1 MKIYFHNKYLK
12 IGFCFFS
19 LWLLIAGRGYSQ
31 TADTL
36 RSPFPLI
43 DSTRLFADSV
53 RMQRES
59 LPQDSSLISRD
70 STKTV
75 KDSVRISPD
84 AVKDIVEYS
93 AKDSVYFD
101 LNTKKIYMYRDSKVH
116 YTDIDLSSA
125 YIGVDLDASELTAT
139 GLPDSTGKISHYP
152 DFKSGETGFV
162 SHKIRYN
169 FKTKKGLVEEV
180 KTSDEQGTILAQKVK
195 KYEDNSANL
204 LNGSYSTCELDHPHF
219 ALKFKKARK
228 IPDDKIVTG
237 PAYLEVEG
245 MPLPI
250 ALPFGY
256 FPDNKKHKSGIK
268 LPTYGESPTRGF
280 FLQGG
285 GFYWYIND
293 YMDLTVTGDIYTLGS
308 WAINPLFRY
317 KKRYGYSGNLKLGY
331 AMNVIGEKGDPDY
344 QSSPDFLIQWQHSQD
359 PKASPNGKFSANVNI
374 RTSGFNRYNT
384 TNIDEHLKSTFQ
396 SSINYSTTIA
406 SRFRLS
412 VSANHS
418 QNTQTKQMTLTLPN
432 INLSMDKI
440 FPLRRK
446 KPSGK
451 LRWYENIGLSYTFN
465 AQGQL
470 KTYDSLFMHP
480 EMWDSYKNGAKHQI
494 QINSGTIKLLKYIKW
509 TNSAKYSERWY
520 TERMEIES
528 EKINIY
534 HYIVGNQLSYEGF
547 SQGRIID
554 TLTGIS
560 GFYAV
565 REFSATSSLN
575 TTVYGMYA
583 FKRGPVKAIR
593 HVLTPSLA
601 LNYHPD
607 FTNDDWGYFDS
618 YFDENGLEHRYYYFD
633 NQLYSGKPGGKSGTL
648 SLNLNQNLEMKV
660 RSKSDTVTGTKKIKL
675 IDNFK
680 IGSSY
685 NMAKDSLRWAPL
697 SLSGN
702 TKLFN
707 RVNLTYQSKLDPY
720 AADTSGKRMNVF
732 QWNVNRRL
740 FRPTNYSWRLS
751 LNYRVDNKLF
761 DGKDKEK
768 DKGNKTPPSLLPKW
782 NFNINYNISYE
793 QNITYKGYA
802 WEYDVSK
809 QPKIIHTV
817 GLTGSISPTPNWK
830 ISLRTNYDI
839 EGKEV
844 TFTEIEVY
852 RDLHC
857 WEMSFNWIPSGY
869 RKSYMFSI
877 RIKAPMLKDVKW
889 EKRDDFRD
897 RGL

>member
-1 MKIYFHNKYLK
+1 MKIYFHNIYLK
-12 IGFCFFS
+12 TGLIF
-19 LWLLIAGRGYSQ
+19 LLACLFAGGKVYSQ
-31 TADTL
+31 TPDSSRLILPLSDTARTADTL
-36 RSPFPLI
+36 PPAHKKIEQDSALI
-43 DSTRLFADSV
+43 SVDSV
-53 RMQRES
+53 N
-59 LPQDSSLISRD
+59 
-70 STKTV
+70 TV

-84 AVKDIVEYS
+84 AVKDIVDYS

-101 LNTKKIYMYRDSKVH
+101 LRTKKIYMYRDSKVH
-116 YTDIDLSSA
+116 YTNIDLSSD

-139 GLPDSTGKISHYP
+139 GLPDSTGKIVHNP

-162 SHKIRYN
+162 SKMIKYN

-195 KYEDNSANL
+195 KYDDNSANL
-204 LNGSYSTCELDHPHF
+204 LNGSYSTCDLDHPHF
-219 ALKFKKARK
+219 ALKFKKARQ

-256 FPDNKKHKSGIK
+256 FPNNKKHKSGIK

-308 WAINPLFRY
+308 WAINPQFRY

-331 AMNVIGEKGDPDY
+331 AMNVIGEEGDPDY
-344 QSSPDFLIQWQHSQD
+344 QSRPDFLIQWQHSQD
-359 PKASPNGKFSANVNI
+359 PKANPNGKFSANVNI
-374 RTSGFNRYNT
+374 RTSGFNKYNT
-384 TNIDEHLKSTFQ
+384 TNLDEHFKSTFQ

-406 SRFRLS
+406 RRFRLS

-418 QNTQTKQMTLTLPN
+418 QNTQTKMMTLTLPN

-440 FPLRRK
+440 FPLRRRN
-446 KPSGK
+446 PSGR
-451 LRWYENIGLSYTFN
+451 LRWYENIGLTYTFN

-470 KTYDSLFMHP
+470 NTYDSLFMQP
-480 EMWDSYKNGAKHQI
+480 EMWGNYKDGAKHQI
-494 QINSGTIKLLKYIKW
+494 QISGGTIKLLKYIKW
-509 TNSAKYSERWY
+509 SNSARYSERWY
-520 TERMEIES
+520 TQRTEFKSVSAPEY
-528 EKINIY
+528 K
-534 HYIVGNQLSYEGF
+534 
-547 SQGRIID
+547 ID
-554 TLTGIS
+554 TLTGVS

-575 TTVYGMYA
+575 TTVYGMYS
-583 FKRGPVKAIR
+583 FTKGPVKAIR
-593 HVLTPSLA
+593 HVLTPSVA
-601 LNYHPD
+601 LSYHPD
-607 FTNDDWGYFDS
+607 FTKDDWGYYDS
-618 YFDENGLEHRYYYFD
+618 YFDENGKEHRYYYYQD
-633 NQLYSGKPGGKSGTL
+633 QLFNTKPGKKAGTL

-660 RSKSDTVTGTKKIKL
+660 RSKTDTVTGMKKIKL

-685 NMAKDSLRWAPL
+685 NMALDSLQW
-697 SLSGN
+697 SLLNVSGN

-707 RVNLTYQSKLDPY
+707 RVNLTYQSKFDPY
-720 AADTSGKRMNVF
+720 AADSTGKRINVF
-732 QWNVNRRL
+732 QWNVNRKL

-751 LNYRVDNKLF
+751 LNYRMDNRLF
-761 DGKDKEK
+761 ENKNKENS
-768 DKGNKTPPSLLPKW
+768 KGNKTPPAALPKW
-782 NFNINYNISYE
+782 NLNVNYNIAYE
-793 QNITYKGYA
+793 QNIMYRGYA
-802 WEYDVSK
+802 WDYDITRK
-809 QPKIIHTV
+809 PKIIHTI
-817 GLTGSISPTPNWK
+817 GLTGSIRPTPKWK
-830 ISLRTNYDI
+830 LSLRTNFDI

-857 WEMSFNWIPSGY
+857 WEMSFNWIPSGI

-877 RIKAPMLKDVKW
+877 RIKAPMLKDIKW